1 MKLSRAVVLVTMV
14 VAAAAGVG
22 LAGMAA
28 LAGTG
33 ASAGRVTVTEV
44 EYKITLSSTHLASG
58 KTTFVV
64 MNKGKVAH
72 SLEVSGPGLNKRLIA
87 GTLMPGTSRS
97 VTVTLKAGSYALW
110 CPQPGHAALGM
121 KTAFKAGSATTG
133 GTSGGTT
140 TTKSAWG

>member
-1 MKLSRAVVLVTMV
+1 
-14 VAAAAGVG
+14 
-22 LAGMAA
+22 
-28 LAGTG
+28 
-33 ASAGRVTVTEV
+33 
-44 EYKITLSSTHLASG
+44 
-58 KTTFVV
+58 

-72 SLEVSGPGLNKRLIA
+72 SLEVSGPGLKKRLIA
-87 GTLMPGTSRS
+87 GTLMPGSSRS